1 MAGDTET
8 AEQEI
13 RRIATALATHDDPQ
27 ALATLDVNVRGG
39 DQDRIYYALLIHE
52 ARSDFP
58 RIYACLDRLAAL
70 ADTPER
76 SSWVRQQ
83 REQVE
88 RIQASQQRLGDTVS
102 LMPFNTAIDDLLTPI
117 IRRCIR

>member
-1 MAGDTET
+1 MAGNDET
-8 AEQEI
+8 AKQEI

-27 ALATLDVNVRGG
+27 ALATLDANLRGE
-39 DQDRIYYALLIHE
+39 DQDRIYYALVIHE

-76 SSWVRQQ
+76 SSWVRQHRQ
-83 REQVE
+83 EIE
-88 RIQASQQRLGDTVS
+88 RFQAILGAGGPVN
-102 LMPFNTAIDDLLTPI
+102 LRPFRTEIDDLLTPI
-117 IRRCIR
+117 IRRRIH

>member
-1 MAGDTET
+1 MAGDNET
-8 AEQEI
+8 AQQEI

-39 DQDRIYYALLIHE
+39 DQDRIYYALLVHE

-58 RIYACLDRLAAL
+58 RVYACLDRLAAL

-76 SSWVRQQ
+76 SSWVRQH
-83 REQVE
+83 REGIE
-88 RIQASQQRLGDTVS
+88 RVQASQRPGDPVVS
-102 LMPFNTAIDDLLTPI
+102 LLPFRSEIDDLLAPI
-117 IRRCIR
+117 IRRSIG